1 MLRRILRILF
11 AGGSTCLASDVFAQA
26 QIPAEI
32 AAPGEIIVAEF
43 HAEGAQIY
51 ECKADGNGK
60 LAWQFREPIAA
71 LIADGK
77 TVGRHYAGPAWE
89 LADGSTVAGK
99 LVSKAPGKTAK
110 DIPWLKLSVVSARGS
125 GQLSGVTTI
134 QRINT
139 IGGVAEGPCDR
150 PGAFQSVAYSSDYVF
165 LKKEHP

>member
-1 MLRRILRILF
+1 MLRRILRVLF
-11 AGGSTCLASDVFAQA
+11 ASGGTCLASQAYAQA
-26 QIPAEI
+26 QLSDEI
-32 AAPGEIIVAEF
+32 AAPGEIIVAGF

-77 TVGRHYAGPAWE
+77 TVGRHYGGPTWE
-89 LADGSTVAGK
+89 LADGSAVAGK
-99 LVSKAPGKTAK
+99 LVSKSPGKTAK
-110 DIPWLKLSVVSARGS
+110 DIPWLKLSVASARGS

-139 IGGVAEGPCDR
+139 VGGVAEGLCDKA
-150 PGAFQSVAYSSDYVF
+150 GSFQSVAYSSDYVF
-165 LKKEHP
+165 LKKNRP